1 MRLTEFTEAAQ
12 IKTDD
17 NFRTYRAL
25 QSIEKNM
32 NAQGLKGPQA
42 LEFLQTSLL
51 DTALNI
57 VGREKRA
64 GYEPHVVNVKNWADA
79 KEFLMTAFRDAR
91 EQGVTESDEDRSHF
105 IRHNIWTVM
114 DGDEEV
120 MQHPVEG
127 DPFFSAKK
135 FIRDL
140 DDEGYEFTHVVS
152 PEGEVTYLPH
162 LDPRNFPKD
171 VNVDDIASEGYRVV
185 PGYDKEKY
193 QEREGLEGPFH
204 TKSGKV
210 VYYDKKEGSYY
221 DPDTD
226 MYISYEDWQAMNEEG
241 VAEGSDLESK
251 KIGRI
256 IKKYYQQIADQGDDS
271 LDYLHD
277 RAEQFARIWDIYE
290 GDLDS
295 IIADEPVEL
304 LKMIAIELKEIA
316 SELLDETYKQGHAK
330 FHTKTNKQIGPTH
343 YGKGS
348 DKKADS
354 YTKADP
360 RYHEVRPFKEQG
372 MAEAGFGRAT
382 GRAAWDSNMPG
393 YQGDYGGAENWGRRH
408 REDDEHHEIDR
419 RQEQQAASGTWY
431 ITIDGKLLK
440 NKEGQPFTFVGKA
453 AATKAA
459 QTMMAKPF
467 NQGKKFMLT
476 TKGE

>member
-42 LEFLQTSLL
+42 LEFLQTALL

-91 EQGVTESDEDRSHF
+91 EQGVAEGYYDLNSDLPGMEPIDFSSNPSFKELITRYTQLVYQGHASETSPEEDQEHDAIEQYVAKRFGEKGSAHLQKAGEVSYWGRDDKPYGRDSRSSNLGRPNQPGGNFRTTKSGKMHGQDVKMMKNKVADRLGRHPEPALPESSENRSHF

-140 DDEGYEFTHVVS
+140 DDQGYEFTHVIS
-152 PEGEVTYLPH
+152 PEGEITYLPH

-171 VNVDDIASEGYRVV
+171 EVD
-185 PGYDKEKY
+185 
-193 QEREGLEGPFH
+193 
-204 TKSGKV
+204 
-210 VYYDKKEGSYY
+210 
-221 DPDTD
+221 
-226 MYISYEDWQAMNEEG
+226 
-241 VAEGSDLESK
+241 
-251 KIGRI
+251 
-256 IKKYYQQIADQGDDS
+256 
-271 LDYLHD
+271 
-277 RAEQFARIWDIYE
+277 
-290 GDLDS
+290 
-295 IIADEPVEL
+295 
-304 LKMIAIELKEIA
+304 
-316 SELLDETYKQGHAK
+316 
-330 FHTKTNKQIGPTH
+330 
-343 YGKGS
+343 
-348 DKKADS
+348 
-354 YTKADP
+354 
-360 RYHEVRPFKEQG
+360 
-372 MAEAGFGRAT
+372 EAGFGRAT

-393 YQGDYGGAENWGRRH
+393 YQGDYGGAENWGHRH

>member
-51 DTALNI
+51 DIALNI

-91 EQGVTESDEDRSHF
+91 EQGVTESGEDRSHF

-152 PEGEVTYLPH
+152 PEGKVTYLPH

-171 VNVDDIASEGYRVV
+171 EVDEAADEKKSFKVTYTNPKTEENKVVKIKAHNKDEVLDYCVSKGYKDVSVDEITSEGYRVV

-226 MYISYEDWQAMNEEG
+226 MYVSYEDWQAMNEEG
-241 VAEGSDLESK
+241 V
-251 KIGRI
+251 
-256 IKKYYQQIADQGDDS
+256 
-271 LDYLHD
+271 
-277 RAEQFARIWDIYE
+277 
-290 GDLDS
+290 
-295 IIADEPVEL
+295 
-304 LKMIAIELKEIA
+304 
-316 SELLDETYKQGHAK
+316 
-330 FHTKTNKQIGPTH
+330 
-343 YGKGS
+343 
-348 DKKADS
+348 
-354 YTKADP
+354 
-360 RYHEVRPFKEQG
+360 
-372 MAEAGFGRAT
+372 AEAGFGRAT

-393 YQGDYGGAENWGRRH
+393 YQGDYGGAANWGRRH

-440 NKEGQPFTFVGKA
+440 NKEGQPYSFVGKA

-476 TKGE
+476 TKGA